1 MFLMTL
7 ALGVCSAQTYNATF
21 SVDMQDY
28 TGPAYTTM
36 TVNGGFAGWCGDCYP
51 MTNTTAD
58 IWETTIAMP
67 AGVQEWKYAFDNWSG
82 EENLLAAGACVN
94 TDGVSYANRIM
105 DFTADVVLPTVC
117 WNSCADCG
125 AVSASGCMDADAQ
138 NYDMAATVDDGS
150 CAYLLTVTVDMSQVT
165 DPFTTPAINGTYN
178 GWCGAC
184 NPLTDNGDGTW
195 TGTFTVPN
203 GQVDYKFTADGWTI
217 QESLTG
223 LTGCVVDFGG
233 NWNRVVDVTGD
244 TVVGEVCWNSCSACT
259 SDISGCMDLAASNY
273 NAAATIDDGNC
284 TYLLT
289 LSVDLSQLGAIG
301 PVNSVFG
308 SFNGWTPGATVLT
321 DMGGGVFSVA
331 LDLPNGDYEY
341 KFHNDGAGAIGE
353 EIFLGGEACTMTTGP
368 YTNRL
373 VTVSGD
379 TTVDA
384 VCWESCDA
392 CAAPAADVRITAI
405 DNTTGDVTL
414 TNLGSAAEDISAWRF
429 CNWPAYSTISSL
441 GASASLAAGASEVI
455 NWADVVDA
463 DGELGLYI
471 DAAWTNS
478 ASIVDYVEWASTGHQ
493 RSSVAVGAGVWNV
506 GDFVDGPAPYTFN
519 GASGD
524 YGSAFWD
531 VNNPTYDVTLVLD
544 LSNETPNALGVYIAG
559 SFQGW
564 NPGATLMT
572 NNGDGTW
579 SYTVNAEEGSEI
591 AYIFLNGNDWLY
603 QETVPAECGLDNG
616 SGGFNRFHT
625 IGAADE
631 TLDAVCFSSCVAC
644 VPLEECNDV
653 NAVNYNAMAATDAA
667 CLYNT
672 TFTIDMNDYV
682 PAFTI
687 LNVSGEW
694 NGFCGDCNVL
704 SDDDMDGVWSGTF
717 AIPDGAYTYKFQVD
731 SWTDQEALVAGAGT
745 PCFYMLG
752 GFTNRI
758 LNVEAIA
765 SNDIPEHCW
774 NSCYA
779 CPAGGVVGCTDAAA
793 NNYDALATE
802 ENGTCLYDV
811 TFQLDM
817 SQVADAFTIAEVN
830 GSFNGWCGGCNPL
843 TDNGDGT
850 WAVTIELQAGSY
862 EYKYAA
868 DAWNIQEDLSGNTP
882 GLGSCVVENSGFFN
896 RSLLVGGDVTEDL
909 VCWNLCSVCPP
920 AIPGCMDANAQ
931 NYNAAAQTDD
941 GSCSYL
947 LTVTVNMSQVTD
959 GFTIPEINGT
969 YNGWCGGCN
978 QLSDN
983 GDGTWTGTFTVPNG
997 QVDYKFAA
1005 DAWNIQED
1013 LTGLTG
1019 CVVDFGGNWNRVV
1032 DVTGDTVVDVVCWN
1046 SCDDCVASGCTDPL
1060 FVEFDPYA
1068 TVDDGSC
1075 SVLAVEGCA
1084 YTDADNYDVSANT
1097 DDGSCLF
1104 TLGSTCPGDFTG
1116 DGFVNVS
1123 DLGGFLGAFGTA
1135 CD

>member
-1 MFLMTL
+1 MTL

-21 SVDMQDY
+21 SVDMQEY

-94 TDGVSYANRIM
+94 TDGASYANRIM

-150 CAYLLTVTVDMSQVT
+150 CTYLLTVTVDMSQVT
-165 DPFTTPAINGTYN
+165 DGFTNPEINGAYN
-178 GWCGAC
+178 GWCGGC
-184 NPLTDNGDGTW
+184 NQLSDNGDGTW

-203 GQVDYKFTADGWTI
+203 GQVDYKFAADAWNI

-244 TVVGEVCWNSCSACT
+244 TVVGEVCWNSC
-259 SDISGCMDLAASNY
+259 
-273 NAAATIDDGNC
+273 
-284 TYLLT
+284 
-289 LSVDLSQLGAIG
+289 
-301 PVNSVFG
+301 
-308 SFNGWTPGATVLT
+308 
-321 DMGGGVFSVA
+321 
-331 LDLPNGDYEY
+331 
-341 KFHNDGAGAIGE
+341 
-353 EIFLGGEACTMTTGP
+353 
-368 YTNRL
+368 
-373 VTVSGD
+373 
-379 TTVDA
+379 
-384 VCWESCDA
+384 DA

-405 DNTTGDVTL
+405 DITTGDVTL
-414 TNLGSAAEDISAWRF
+414 TNLGNAAEDISGWRF

-478 ASIVDYVEWASTGHQ
+478 ASIVDYVEWASTGHT

-524 YGSAFWD
+524 YGSGFWD
-531 VNNPTYDVTLVLD
+531 VNNPTHDVTLVLD
-544 LSNETPNALGVYIAG
+544 LSNEAPNALGVYVAG

-616 SGGFNRFHT
+616 LGGFNRFHN

-644 VPLEECNDV
+644 IPLEECNDV
-653 NAVNYNAMAATDAA
+653 NATNYNAMAASDAA

-672 TFTIDMNDYV
+672 TFSINMNDY
-682 PAFTI
+682 I
-687 LNVSGEW
+687 LANGMFGIINVSGEW
-694 NGFCGDCNVL
+694 NSWCADCNQL
-704 SDDDMDGVWSGTF
+704 TDDNSDGIYTLTLPMVDGN
-717 AIPDGAYTYKFQVD
+717 YLYKFQLD
-731 SWTDQEALVAGAGT
+731 SWSVQESLLTGPGN
-745 PCFYMLG
+745 PCFLLLG
-752 GFTNRI
+752 GNTNRS
-758 LNVEAIA
+758 LSVGAIA
-765 SNDIPEHCW
+765 SNDVPVHCW
-774 NSCYA
+774 ESCQDCA
-779 CPAGGVVGCTDAAA
+779 STGTPGCSDATA
-793 NNYDALATE
+793 NNYDASATV
-802 ENGTCLYDV
+802 NDGSCLFNINFIV
-811 TFQLDM
+811 DM
-817 SQVADAFTIAEVN
+817 SQVAAFTTAEIRGN
-830 GSFNGWCGGCNPL
+830 YSGWSPTDL
-843 TDNGDGT
+843 IDNGDGT
-850 WAVTIELQAGSY
+850 WSNTLELQEGSY
-862 EYKYAA
+862 EYKYST
-868 DAWNIQEDLSGNTP
+868 DAVTIDEDLSGNSV
-882 GLGSCVVENSGFFN
+882 GLGSCVVETAGYFN
-896 RSLLVGGDVTEDL
+896 RYIQVTGNASQEL
-909 VCWNLCSVCPP
+909 VCFNLCASCP
-920 AIPGCMDANAQ
+920 AQIPGCMDANAQ

-941 GSCSYL
+941 GLCTYL

-959 GFTIPEINGT
+959 PFTTPEINGT

-1005 DAWNIQED
+1005 DAWNIQES

-1060 FVEFDPYA
+1060 FVEFDPSA
-1068 TVDDGSC
+1068 TVDDDSC

-1084 YTDADNYDVSANT
+1084 YIDADNYDVSANT

-1104 TLGSTCPGDFTG
+1104 TLGSTCPGDFTD